1 MVSAEVGAVSAMA
14 DRKVGGA
21 GGELVAWPARVRGRE
36 LVRPGAA
43 HPGNVRGGSPGS
55 ARRGNGWTRT
65 AGRRGATTAATR
77 AFGGSRRSPTTSS
90 RDWIPRSATV
100 LGSVTRSGTVA
111 TPGPG
116 RPRPTGPCLARACCC
131 PASTVGSRPLGDR
144 SAQISEQEGQGDDP
158 VADLVRVLVR
168 PARRRCALPC
178 PLTDQRRVEGHRSD
192 ARQRHLTGEV

>member
-1 MVSAEVGAVSAMA
+1 MA

-65 AGRRGATTAATR
+65 AGRSGATTAATR

-100 LGSVTRSGTVA
+100 LGPLRGQ
-111 TPGPG
+111 GPW
-116 RPRPTGPCLARACCC
+116 PRRDLEDRARLARARHVPAAA
-131 PASTVGSRPLGDR
+131 PASTVGSRPPGDR

-178 PLTDQRRVEGHRSD
+178 PLTDQRHVEGHRSD